1 MIFLNLLLAHLL
13 GDFVLQPHKL
23 VAWKFKSWKGTAAHA
38 SIHLAANL
46 LIFLPFLY
54 DARVWLVLM
63 GVAATHFGIDS
74 LKVEKE
80 KRGHHFL
87 AYFCADQMTHLAVIT
102 FASGLFVGFPLIWDA
117 FLLAN
122 NMGETYI
129 VLGINL
135 LIILTYVVEIVK
147 FQMKRYKHATLIFQ
161 PNYKAMLKRAF
172 VFSLLYVI
180 FLVFGVYHAAAFGV

>member
-23 VAWKFKSWKGTAAHA
+23 VAWKFKSWKGTATHA

-46 LIFLPFLY
+46 LIFLPFLN
-54 DARVWLVLM
+54 DIRVWLVLM

-80 KRGHHFL
+80 KRGRHFL

-102 FASGLFVGFPLIWDA
+102 FASGLFVGLPLVWDA
-117 FLLAN
+117 FLLTN
-122 NMGETYI
+122 NMGTYI

-135 LIILTYVVEIVK
+135 LVILTYVVEIFK
-147 FQMKRYKHATLIFQ
+147 FQMKRYKHAALIFQ

-180 FLVFGVYHAAAFGV
+180 FLVFGVYHAAAFGA

>member
-13 GDFVLQPHKL
+13 ADFVLQPHKL
-23 VAWKFKSWKGTAAHA
+23 VAWKFKSWKGTATHA

-54 DARVWLVLM
+54 DIRVWLVLM

-74 LKVEKE
+74 IKIQKE
-80 KRGHHFL
+80 KRGRHFL
-87 AYFCADQMTHLAVIT
+87 AYFCADQMAHLAVIT
-102 FASGLFVGFPLIWDA
+102 FASGFFVGFPLVWEA
-117 FLLAN
+117 VLWASS
-122 NMGETYI
+122 MGETYI

-135 LIILTYVVEIVK
+135 LILITYVVEILM
-147 FQMKRYKHATLIFQ
+147 FQMKRHKHESLVFQ

-172 VFSLLYVI
+172 VFSFLYVI

>member
-46 LIFLPFLY
+46 LIFLPFLN
-54 DARVWLVLM
+54 DIRVWLVLM

-87 AYFCADQMTHLAVIT
+87 AYFCADQMAHLAVIT
-102 FASGLFVGFPLIWDA
+102 FASGLFVGFPLVWDA

-122 NMGETYI
+122 NMGTYI

-135 LIILTYVVEIVK
+135 LVILTYVVEIFK
-147 FQMKRYKHATLIFQ
+147 FQMKRYKHGSLIFQ

-180 FLVFGVYHAAAFGV
+180 FLVFGVYHAAAFGA